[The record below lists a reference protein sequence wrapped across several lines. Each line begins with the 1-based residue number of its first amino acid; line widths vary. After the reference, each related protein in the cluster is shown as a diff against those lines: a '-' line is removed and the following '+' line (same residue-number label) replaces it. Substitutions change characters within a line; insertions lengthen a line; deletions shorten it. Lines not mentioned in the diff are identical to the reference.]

1 MRGRIRPPICSDTGT
16 FASLTS
22 RSAKRKR
29 DARRCSNN
37 KRSFL
42 HEYLHRH
49 RSRHERL
56 KTSARCRRRNH
67 SFRKY
72 ADLSRLL
79 SAARLE
85 RTEPRELVRCRSP
98 RAQSAARRAGQGG
111 RQGHLLRR
119 TDARARHPRRKGR
132 HHPSRH
138 SLERRPD
145 GRGDQILKRSI
156 REGQTLSV
164 HGQHC
169 FRGLHRAQAALAE
182 KARARELCPHQKD
195 HAAQGLSLLPPFGRV
210 CNGRLGCERHA
221 LLRRP
226 ASPLE
231 HGYVPRARHH
241 KPPAP
246 QTL

>member
-79 SAARLE
+79 SSARLE
-85 RTEPRELVRCRSP
+85 RTKPRRLVRRRSS

-111 RQGHLLRR
+111 GQRHLLRR
-119 TDARARHPRRKGR
+119 ADARARHPRRKGR
-132 HHPSRH
+132 SHPPRH
-138 SLERRPD
+138 PLERRQD
-145 GRGDQILKRSI
+145 GGGDQVFERSI
-156 REGQTLSV
+156 REGQAFRI
-164 HGQHC
+164 HGQHRL
-169 FRGLHRAQAALAE
+169 RGLHRAQAPLDE
-182 KARARELCPHQKD
+182 KA
-195 HAAQGLSLLPPFGRV
+195 
-210 CNGRLGCERHA
+210 
-221 LLRRP
+221 
-226 ASPLE
+226 
-231 HGYVPRARHH
+231 
-241 KPPAP
+241 
-246 QTL
+246 